1 MANFY
6 NTHLRKT
13 SDPTSI
19 RKNQMERGMVVKI
32 KYRRGGTIPKLYLVF
47 VLQPRWPQTSD
58 GKLHGLSLDN
68 VSPQK
73 FLEFA
78 ENYEEIIASSPK
90 IRKLDLAKIQITE
103 ASKVFYT
110 SEIKTSKPLKSAYRT
125 FNLLDI
131 QSIQSVNY
139 DWGKFDL
146 IPDRDAR
153 RKQMEE
159 EARMRKEMEE
169 QRRESGN

>member
-32 KYRRGGTIPKLYLVF
+32 KYKRGGTIPKLYLVF

-110 SEIKTSKPLKSAYRT
+110 SEIKTSKPLKLGYRT

-131 QSIQSVNY
+131 QTIQAVNY
-139 DWGKFDL
+139 DWGKFDM
-146 IPDRDAR
+146 IADRNTRRKAIEDEAR
-153 RKQMEE
+153 RRKEE
-159 EARMRKEMEE
+159 EG
-169 QRRESGN
+169 Q

>member
-1 MANFY
+1 MINANFY

-32 KYRRGGTIPKLYLVF
+32 KYKRGGTIPKLYLVF

-78 ENYEEIIASSPK
+78 ENYEEIIH
-90 IRKLDLAKIQITE
+90 Q
-103 ASKVFYT
+103 V
-110 SEIKTSKPLKSAYRT
+110 
-125 FNLLDI
+125 
-131 QSIQSVNY
+131 
-139 DWGKFDL
+139 
-146 IPDRDAR
+146 
-153 RKQMEE
+153 
-159 EARMRKEMEE
+159 
-169 QRRESGN
+169 QRLES

>member
-68 VSPQK
+68 VLV
-73 FLEFA
+73 LE
-78 ENYEEIIASSPK
+78 
-90 IRKLDLAKIQITE
+90 L
-103 ASKVFYT
+103 
-110 SEIKTSKPLKSAYRT
+110 
-125 FNLLDI
+125 NLLTPVI
-131 QSIQSVNY
+131 LPNSGLSSTNFSRY
-139 DWGKFDL
+139 CL
-146 IPDRDAR
+146 IIRLEKR
-153 RKQMEE
+153 RLV
-159 EARMRKEMEE
+159 
-169 QRRESGN
+169 G